1 MSNELDCRGMNCP
14 VPVLTVKQTIE
25 AGAPAAIAVL
35 VDNEAA
41 RQNVCRFL
49 EHQGYAVGSERHGD
63 TFRVTGTR
71 GEGEAVATAPILS
84 AARERATGPRRI
96 MVLVTGEHMGRGDDG
111 LGEMLM
117 YNYLKTLPEMGPDLW
132 RIAFVNSGVKFT
144 ALGSDGVPILR
155 ELADAGVQ
163 VAACGVCLA
172 FFHVLETMQVG
183 EVTNMLEIVTWMQQA
198 DSVITV

>member
-1 MSNELDCRGMNCP
+1 MNNELDCRGMNCP

-25 AGAPAAIAVL
+25 ATAPVVITVL

-49 EHQGYAVGSERHGD
+49 EHQGYTVGSGSTAD
-63 TFRVTGTR
+63 GFRVVGTR
-71 GEGEAVATAPILS
+71 GEGADVPAVPAP
-84 AARERATGPRRI
+84 AARDRSVVPRRI
-96 MVLVTGEHMGRGDDG
+96 MVLVTSEAMGRGDDG

-117 YNYLKTLPEMGPDLW
+117 FNFLKTLPEMGPDLW
-132 RIAFVNSGVKFT
+132 RVAFVNSGVKFT
-144 ALGSDGVPILR
+144 AQGSDGLPILK
-155 ELADAGVQ
+155 ELADAGVEI
-163 VAACGVCLA
+163 AACGVCLA

-183 EVTNMLEIVTWMQQA
+183 TVTNMLEIVTGMQLA

>member
-1 MSNELDCRGMNCP
+1 MNNKLDCRGQNCP
-14 VPVLTVKQTIE
+14 VPVLTVKKTLEE
-25 AGAPAAIAVL
+25 ASLSAITVL

-49 EHQGYAVGSERHGD
+49 EHQGYAVGSEGIEGG
-63 TFRVTGTR
+63 FRITGTR
-71 GEGEAVATAPILS
+71 GEGTGAVASEPAPPV
-84 AARERATGPRRI
+84 RERATGRRRV

-117 YNYLKTLPEMGPDLW
+117 FNFLKTLPEMGPDLW
-132 RIAFVNSGVKFT
+132 RVAFVNGGVKFT
-144 ALGSDGVPILR
+144 AQGSDGVPILQG
-155 ELADAGVQ
+155 LADAGVEI
-163 VAACGVCLA
+163 ASCGVCLA

-183 EVTNMLEIVTWMQQA
+183 TVTNMLEIVTWMQQA